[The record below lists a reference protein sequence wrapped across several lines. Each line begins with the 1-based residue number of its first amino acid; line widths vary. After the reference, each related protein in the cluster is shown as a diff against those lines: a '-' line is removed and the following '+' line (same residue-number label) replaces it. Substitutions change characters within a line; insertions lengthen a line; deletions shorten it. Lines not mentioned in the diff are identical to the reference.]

1 MLRSSIAVIED
12 YCNAA
17 LQRCASGSLL
27 IELLHQI
34 KAGLIAFHIRQKRS
48 YKPSFVRSELEL
60 SITAFPNNT
69 IFLEMYREN
78 EARFR
83 IDDRVRSVLR
93 SSLLTNGQSPAV
105 LWNFTIDQE
114 LFRYGSHS
122 SGSTKE
128 SVRSTFSR
136 ALLTTGSPM
145 RHSTALWTRWF
156 DFELQAAQN
165 ETTEKRSLH
174 NLKDVFLSGLH
185 NLPWSRDWVLRGLEV
200 FDRDDG
206 MGWTAR
212 DLRQLYNVLME
223 RELRVRT
230 EDFE

>member
-1 MLRSSIAVIED
+1 MS
-12 YCNAA
+12 
-17 LQRCASGSLL
+17 
-27 IELLHQI
+27 
-34 KAGLIAFHIRQKRS
+34 
-48 YKPSFVRSELEL
+48 
-60 SITAFPNNT
+60 
-69 IFLEMYREN
+69 
-78 EARFR
+78 
-83 IDDRVRSVLR
+83 
-93 SSLLTNGQSPAV
+93 
-105 LWNFTIDQE
+105 
-114 LFRYGSHS
+114 
-122 SGSTKE
+122 
-128 SVRSTFSR
+128 FSR
-136 ALLTTGSPM
+136 AL
-145 RHSTALWTRWF
+145 WTRLF